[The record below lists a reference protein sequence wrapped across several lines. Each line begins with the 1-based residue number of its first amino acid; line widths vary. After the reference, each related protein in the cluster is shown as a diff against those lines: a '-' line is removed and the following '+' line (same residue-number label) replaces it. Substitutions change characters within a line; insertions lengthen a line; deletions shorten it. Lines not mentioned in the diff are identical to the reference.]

1 MTNVESEPAP
11 DPAEHM
17 TATFLRITGP
27 LIAGAE
33 REIELARAQGD
44 RAALEK
50 AQVRLSTLT
59 TAREI
64 YNASFK
70 LAHGRPAWP
79 RP

>member
-1 MTNVESEPAP
+1 
-11 DPAEHM
+11 M

-27 LIAGAE
+27 LIQGAE

-50 AQVRLSTLT
+50 AQVRLSTL
-59 TAREI
+59 RSCQDI

-70 LAHGRPAWP
+70 LAHGRLAWP